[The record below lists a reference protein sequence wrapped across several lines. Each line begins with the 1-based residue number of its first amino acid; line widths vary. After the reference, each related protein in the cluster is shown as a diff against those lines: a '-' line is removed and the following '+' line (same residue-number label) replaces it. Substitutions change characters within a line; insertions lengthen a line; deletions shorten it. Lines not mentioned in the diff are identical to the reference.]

1 MANTFIKIATV
12 TVTSATQAT
21 LEFTSIPQ
29 TFTDLLIT
37 LSARADTPSID
48 VVSLSVNGGGTTV
61 GTNRTVDSSGAVPG
75 QRSLAVNNYQGLK
88 QPSNYT
94 ASIFSNIEMYIPSYT
109 SGLNKFISSN
119 NTTENNAIEAYM
131 GFSGSLWANT
141 SAITSLSLSNGGG
154 GNFVQHTS
162 ATLYGIKSS

>member
-29 TFTDLLIT
+29 TYTDLFIT
-37 LSARADTPSID
+37 LSARADTAAID
-48 VVSLSVNGGGTTV
+48 VVGLTVNGGGTTV
-61 GTNRTVDSSGAVPG
+61 GTNRYVDGSGSAF
-75 QRSLAVNNYQGLK
+75 RSGAVNNYQGLK
-88 QPSNYT
+88 QPSSYT
-94 ASIFSNIEMYIPSYT
+94 ANIFSNIEMYIPNYI

-119 NTTENNAIEAYM
+119 NTTENNATEAYM
-131 GFSGSLWANT
+131 GYSGSLWANT
-141 SAITSLSLSNGGG
+141 SAITSLTLSNGGG
-154 GNFVQHTS
+154 GNFVQYST